1 MGMSMN
7 VVHVCYPFIVWA
19 ATPVP
24 RRRIDDLSR
33 SIDVLWHLQ
42 TSTAVGQERVHRA
55 SEGRFGGF
63 EAAPFGCRSTPE
75 A

>member
-1 MGMSMN
+1 MI
-7 VVHVCYPFIVWA
+7 VVHGCYPFIVWA
-19 ATPVP
+19 ATPLP
-24 RRRIDDLSR
+24 RSRIDDLSW

-42 TSTAVGQERVHRA
+42 TGTAIGQARVFRA

-63 EAAPFGCRSTPE
+63 EAVPFERRSTPK